1 MVFAPTPPPQGA
13 VPIRINLYSDTQ
25 THPTPAMRQA
35 MARAEVGDEQAGT
48 DPTVHSLCERM
59 ATLLGKQA
67 AMFLPSGTMCNVI
80 AILTHC
86 RSGEEVIAHQTSHI
100 LTSEGGAHAAFTGV
114 QILPLPGSRGLFT
127 ADDVRAAI
135 RPRTRYAPQQ
145 RLLEVEQTA
154 NIGGGTIW
162 PLAQLN
168 EVAAVARGEGWFTHM
183 DGARLMN
190 ACVANGISAKD
201 MAASFDSAWVDF
213 TKGLGAPLGAVLAG
227 SADFIDAAWRWKQR
241 LGGSM
246 RQAGIC
252 AAACLHALDHHVD
265 RLADDHR
272 NAKVLARGL
281 RQMPGVTVEEPDTNL
296 VFFDPAGAGVTA
308 AELVPRMQAVGVRL
322 SLLGGRVRACM
333 HLDVSEAMIEEA
345 LGLIRRQLSGA

>member
-1 MVFAPTPPPQGA
+1 MLYTPPRPAAGA
-13 VPIRINLYSDTQ
+13 PSVRINLYSDTQ
-25 THPTPAMRQA
+25 TLPTAAMREA
-35 MARAEVGDEQAGT
+35 MRRAEVGDEQAGT
-48 DPTVHSLCERM
+48 DPTVNALCDRM
-59 ATLLGKQA
+59 AALLGKEA
-67 AMFLPSGTMCNVI
+67 AVFVPSGTMCNVL

-86 RSGEEVIAHQTSHI
+86 RAGEEVVAHQTSHI

-114 QILPLPGSRGLFT
+114 QILPLAGARGLFT

-135 RPRTRYAPQQ
+135 RPRTRYAPPQ

-154 NIGGGTIW
+154 NIGGGTVW
-162 PLAQLN
+162 PLAQLD
-168 EVAAVARGEGWFTHM
+168 EVAAVARGEGWSTHM

-190 ACVANGISAKD
+190 ACVASGIPAKD
-201 MAASFDSAWVDF
+201 MAASFDSVWVDF

-227 SADFIDAAWRWKQR
+227 SAEFIDAAWRWKQR

-252 AAACLHALDHHVD
+252 AAACLYALDHHVD

-281 RQMPGVTVEEPDTNL
+281 RQMPGVAVEEPDTNL
-296 VFFDPAGAGVTA
+296 VFFDPAGAGVPA
-308 AELVPRMQAVGVRL
+308 PELVRRMLAEGVRL

-333 HLDVSEAMIEEA
+333 HLDVSEAMIEET
-345 LGLIRRQLSGA
+345 LGLIRKQLSGA